1 MEIFVVRW
9 KESWESY
16 KNARALGKAK
26 RRFQLFAP
34 LVTLCA
40 AKNAA
45 KKRLVTKGVLS
56 VNTWLFGVF
65 VYQYTI
71 YTVWLSS

>member
-1 MEIFVVRW
+1 MGKLQKRKGTWEG
-9 KESWESY
+9 KE
-16 KNARALGKAK
+16 ALPAF
-26 RRFQLFAP
+26 RSSRDP
-34 LVTLCA
+34 CA